1 MGKGSVPYIVAI
13 VELDEK
19 TGLRLTS
26 NVLDCGIDDVAIGM
40 PVTVGF
46 IARHDVWYPVF
57 ILWTAEAE

>member
-1 MGKGSVPYIVAI
+1 VAI

-57 ILWTAEAE
+57 IPWTAEAE